1 MRSLGGP
8 VKKIQHVKK
17 KKKKKKKQTGKPCW
31 KMKGMECVEQKHRSK
46 RRRGGSKEDGFA
58 IILFSLF
65 ALVYILFS
73 LWNLEHFRD
82 GYYSLTFLQH
92 PLIPPKSMLR

>member
-1 MRSLGGP
+1 
-8 VKKIQHVKK
+8 
-17 KKKKKKKQTGKPCW
+17 
-31 KMKGMECVEQKHRSK
+31 MKGMECVEQKHRSK
-46 RRRGGSKEDGFA
+46 RRRGGSKEDGFT

-82 GYYSLTFLQH
+82 GYYSLTFL
-92 PLIPPKSMLR
+92 